1 MDIGNRHRSN
11 KPSILNRYE
20 HAKLQQAWKQAAKAE
35 RTMKQYLLAAVM
47 MLAFAYI
54 IGVVL

>member
-1 MDIGNRHRSN
+1 MDISNRHRSN

-35 RTMKQYLLAAVM
+35 RTLKQYIVMGVM
-47 MLAFAYI
+47 MLAFAYLV
-54 IGVVL
+54 GVVL